1 MSYLMTLYVYYHGN
15 NLYKYGIVKGS
26 KAIKEENK
34 GLTYDDIQYSG
45 IIPQQDLEVIKQQE
59 KFRKENNYEEMMRQA
74 ILKAQKE
81 SLILSKKGLAQNDI
95 IENTPDGLLDEIY
108 EDNGQIDMSFFNELN
123 GF

>member
-34 GLTYDDIQYSG
+34 GLTYEDIQYSN
-45 IIPQQDLEVIKQQE
+45 ILPRENIEVLKQQE
-59 KFRKENNYEEMMRQA
+59 TFRKENNYEEMMRQA
-74 ILKAQKE
+74 ILKSQKE
-81 SLILSKKGLAQNDI
+81 SLLLSKKGLTHNDV
-95 IENTPDGLLDEIY
+95 IENTPDGLLDELY
-108 EDNGQIDMSFFNELN
+108 EADGQIDMSFFNELN

>member
-1 MSYLMTLYVYYHGN
+1 M
-15 NLYKYGIVKGS
+15 
-26 KAIKEENK
+26 
-34 GLTYDDIQYSG
+34 
-45 IIPQQDLEVIKQQE
+45 KQQE
-59 KFRKENNYEEMMRQA
+59 EFRKENNYEEMMRQA